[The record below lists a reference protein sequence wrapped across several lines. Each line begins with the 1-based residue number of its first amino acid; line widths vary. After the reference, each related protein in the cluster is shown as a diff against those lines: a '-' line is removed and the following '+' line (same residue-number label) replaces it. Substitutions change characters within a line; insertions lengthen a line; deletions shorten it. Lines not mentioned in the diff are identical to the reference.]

1 MSLATFNE
9 RKHKVISELVE
20 EMDPNNPDKS
30 PKGYIDAP
38 ILDLMRLINQ
48 HSQYYTTSS
57 CSGRVAVYC
66 EGVDEKKKST
76 AAELE
81 TTAKSSKGGKW
92 LFVTHDPV
100 LIPDGTDLDTWIL
113 QTLFGDAYHR
123 ITTEP
128 IENEREI
135 IQQQLVFFKFEP
147 LILHVEAE
155 SAGAAHE
162 LLGLANV
169 IGYQNSGITPSR
181 TRHMLAI
188 RSTHKLDVPIAS
200 VDPKTQRL
208 HLLVNASYLHVLL
221 RLSNQKFTQNIDRMK
236 NFEKAVQSQLLT
248 KDQLETK
255 EERRERKRRE
265 GLERQ
270 KTASSQPREE
280 SQSSARER
288 GQVLMDLFEDLDII

>member
-147 LILHVEAE
+147 LVRFIILRH
-155 SAGAAHE
+155 S
-162 LLGLANV
+162 LFPPL
-169 IGYQNSGITPSR
+169 QPS
-181 TRHMLAI
+181 
-188 RSTHKLDVPIAS
+188 D
-200 VDPKTQRL
+200 
-208 HLLVNASYLHVLL
+208 
-221 RLSNQKFTQNIDRMK
+221 
-236 NFEKAVQSQLLT
+236 
-248 KDQLETK
+248 
-255 EERRERKRRE
+255 
-265 GLERQ
+265 
-270 KTASSQPREE
+270 
-280 SQSSARER
+280 
-288 GQVLMDLFEDLDII
+288 

>member
-1 MSLATFNE
+1 MSLATFHE

-48 HSQYYTTSS
+48 HSQFYTTSS

-66 EGVDEKKKST
+66 EGVDEKKKS
-76 AAELE
+76 AESELDS
-81 TTAKSSKGGKW
+81 AKSTKGGKW
-92 LFVTHDPV
+92 LYVTHDPV
-100 LIPDGTDLDTWIL
+100 SIPDLENMDAWIL
-113 QTLFGDAYHR
+113 KLLFGDAYDR
-123 ITTEP
+123 LTTDP
-128 IENEREI
+128 IENEQAI
-135 IQQQLVFFKFEP
+135 INQQLVFFKFEP

-155 SAGAAHE
+155 TAEAAHE

-200 VDPKTQRL
+200 VDPSTDRL

-221 RLSNQKFTQNIDRMK
+221 RLSNQKFNQNIDRMK
-236 NFEKAVQSQLLT
+236 NFESAVKSQLLT

-265 GLERQ
+265 GQERQ
-270 KTASSQPREE
+270 KAVGNHSRAVDE
-280 SQSSARER
+280 SAAAEER
-288 GQVLMDLFEDLDII
+288 GQALMDLYEDLEII